1 MVKITT
7 EHGKF
12 FFSDFIY
19 LLEEQSA
26 DIDETVLKINDLTY
40 LLLAYLT
47 KRVTMS
53 EEDLVKV
60 KNKIKELSSTGGGV
74 MPDLSDYVTKQELI
88 EEVFKL
94 RGDLGEEITME
105 SISQSLTEIDRL
117 YSEIETKIEEV
128 PENLSTTVTEL
139 QTFKSTVETDYTKK
153 TDLESYAT
161 LDHFDTLVNNLIL
174 LATDKANEAVA
185 KVVDGAPA
193 TFDTLKE
200 IATWIENNGV
210 DASDLAASISG
221 KADKTELTNYSTK
234 QYVDTKV
241 STSKQFRGLV
251 TDPFS
256 ISNPQPGD
264 YCIKLNEGFYDF
276 YFYINDYWYTYTTR
290 INDTLINNILE
301 NVTSDR
307 IVEGSS
313 NLYYNRDRVV
323 SVVNSMINISSIT
336 SSIGNLTET
345 VGGIKTNKHEILTDC
360 SRGIFV
366 RNGEVVYEKLVR
378 NAEQSTV
385 DFTISSGTNLTI
397 EGTETD
403 VLVIDVPMDIES
415 ENSWTANVGNIFA
428 TDTKTKLQF
437 LASNGSVIF
446 SIESISTGTYK
457 IATGG
462 IVVDSFSF
470 SKVNKIS
477 VIEGILHVE
486 GSKVNFPTNNF
497 SLPVRQLKISRGS
510 GTSPINLGKLYF
522 KNISSLKY
530 TR

>member
-60 KNKIKELSSTGGGV
+60 KNKITSLQNTGGN
-74 MPDLSDYVTKQELI
+74 SDSIDMEVISEL
-88 EEVFKL
+88 L
-94 RGDLGEEITME
+94 NQRE
-105 SISQSLTEIDRL
+105 SISN
-117 YSEIETKIEEV
+117 KIKSMQE
-128 PENLSTTVTEL
+128 LSTEEDYLTAVGVMGYVNETVGALVEELDTSSFATKTEL
-139 QTFKSTVETDYTKK
+139 TNRLSSK
-153 TDLESYAT
+153 L
-161 LDHFDTLVNNLIL
+161 
-174 LATDKANEAVA
+174 
-185 KVVDGAPA
+185 
-193 TFDTLKE
+193 
-200 IATWIENNGV
+200 
-210 DASDLAASISG
+210 
-221 KADKTELTNYSTK
+221 DKTEITNYSTK
-234 QYVDTKV
+234 QYVDAQVITTQK
-241 STSKQFRGLV
+241 FRGLV
-251 TDPFS
+251 SNPFE
-256 ISNPQPGD
+256 ITNPQPGD
-264 YCIKLNEGFYDF
+264 YCVKFDDGSYLFY
-276 YFYINDYWYTYTTR
+276 YYINDYWYTNKT
-290 INDTLINNILE
+290 IVNDTLVSNILE
-301 NVTSDR
+301 NVTSDD
-307 IVEGSS
+307 ILEGSS
-313 NLYYNRDRVV
+313 NLYYNIDRIA

-336 SSIGNLTET
+336 SSIVNLTET

-366 RNGEVVYEKLVR
+366 SNGEVVYEKLVR

-415 ENSWTANVGNIFA
+415 ENSWTANIGNIFA